1 MSREVFALTGGAT
14 PPPLVPEAS
23 VNKGYKE
30 KRKISDK
37 KVSWVWKPIVHPARP
52 EVDRDK
58 PFLSHWVKA
67 GEEDVEYPWAK
78 FNKKL
83 AIPKYTDEQYKKYFQ
98 DNDWTREETDALFDL
113 CEQFDLRFIVI
124 HDRFPNPRR
133 TIEDLKDRY
142 YSITRQLL
150 SLQLKP
156 EALAQHPVFR
166 YPFNKAQETERKE
179 HYEKLYRRTKAQI
192 EEEEMLIEEMK
203 KIEKAQKKLQAD
215 RQKVA
220 KLTQSIIA
228 MPGTEPLPPPLEP
241 PTKRRKKSITNELDL
256 PGGTLKRKAAG
267 SGVGAR
273 TPVKINAASVSL
285 RTAQKVEAILGEL
298 GIVPSLTATTATA
311 KAYNDL
317 RQDIVILLDL
327 QGHLEKKEFEVSVL
341 EKQKRD
347 LLALDLLAA
356 HRDSFA
362 QGRRKRAKK
371 RKLDDD
377 AEYEPSGD
385 IGGGNGLATSSTM
398 NGEGSMA
405 GEEEDTPW
413 KKTVGRRG
421 SSRRLSSN
429 EPSTPTTPAPAT
441 PSTPAAAKPRRGR
454 GRPRLIKKELE
465 AVAVPA
471 AEEGSSSTTAFDDD
485 MKTEE

>member
-1 MSREVFALTGGAT
+1 MVRGV
-14 PPPLVPEAS
+14 
-23 VNKGYKE
+23 
-30 KRKISDK
+30 
-37 KVSWVWKPIVHPARP
+37 
-52 EVDRDK
+52 
-58 PFLSHWVKA
+58 
-67 GEEDVEYPWAK
+67 
-78 FNKKL
+78 
-83 AIPKYTDEQYKKYFQ
+83 
-98 DNDWTREETDALFDL
+98 
-113 CEQFDLRFIVI
+113 CEQ
-124 HDRFPNPRR
+124 
-133 TIEDLKDRY
+133 
-142 YSITRQLL
+142 
-150 SLQLKP
+150 
-156 EALAQHPVFR
+156 
-166 YPFNKAQETERKE
+166 
-179 HYEKLYRRTKAQI
+179 
-192 EEEEMLIEEMK
+192 
-203 KIEKAQKKLQAD
+203 
-215 RQKVA
+215 
-220 KLTQSIIA
+220 
-228 MPGTEPLPPPLEP
+228 
-241 PTKRRKKSITNELDL
+241 
-256 PGGTLKRKAAG
+256 
-267 SGVGAR
+267 
-273 TPVKINAASVSL
+273 
-285 RTAQKVEAILGEL
+285 
-298 GIVPSLTATTATA
+298 
-311 KAYNDL
+311 
-317 RQDIVILLDL
+317 
-327 QGHLEKKEFEVSVL
+327 EFEVSVL

-398 NGEGSMA
+398 SGDGSMA

-471 AEEGSSSTTAFDDD
+471 AEEGTTTTSTFDDD

>member
-1 MSREVFALTGGAT
+1 MVRGV
-14 PPPLVPEAS
+14 
-23 VNKGYKE
+23 
-30 KRKISDK
+30 
-37 KVSWVWKPIVHPARP
+37 
-52 EVDRDK
+52 
-58 PFLSHWVKA
+58 
-67 GEEDVEYPWAK
+67 
-78 FNKKL
+78 
-83 AIPKYTDEQYKKYFQ
+83 
-98 DNDWTREETDALFDL
+98 
-113 CEQFDLRFIVI
+113 CEQ
-124 HDRFPNPRR
+124 
-133 TIEDLKDRY
+133 
-142 YSITRQLL
+142 
-150 SLQLKP
+150 
-156 EALAQHPVFR
+156 
-166 YPFNKAQETERKE
+166 
-179 HYEKLYRRTKAQI
+179 
-192 EEEEMLIEEMK
+192 
-203 KIEKAQKKLQAD
+203 
-215 RQKVA
+215 
-220 KLTQSIIA
+220 
-228 MPGTEPLPPPLEP
+228 
-241 PTKRRKKSITNELDL
+241 
-256 PGGTLKRKAAG
+256 
-267 SGVGAR
+267 
-273 TPVKINAASVSL
+273 
-285 RTAQKVEAILGEL
+285 
-298 GIVPSLTATTATA
+298 
-311 KAYNDL
+311 
-317 RQDIVILLDL
+317 
-327 QGHLEKKEFEVSVL
+327 EFEVSVL

-398 NGEGSMA
+398 SGDGSMA

-471 AEEGSSSTTAFDDD
+471 AEEGSSTTTSTFDDD